1 MSKGRAPTRRSSCLL
16 GPLAA
21 LGCLFLA
28 GNLYSNP
35 GIITQQADLLLDGA
49 PISSVAV
56 GQTVTILGKND
67 QTGEILISVPQADG
81 SSKVGLVPGSAVLD
95 KSQPVSAP
103 APSASNS
110 SAGPDNTL
118 PPEPAPSGDPFAD
131 NKVWTAAE
139 LSEFMKDSRDRFAEF
154 QGKKIKLTG
163 QLQEAKASG
172 RAATQ
177 QMLLTF
183 QTPPTM
189 PRIKVLVSP
198 AYLASKKFRDRYG
211 FGREI
216 FYEGEPSMNFR
227 NTREGISAQA
237 VWERTY
243 TYTYAGNRRHESKTK
258 SESGWVPVVALS
270 GTTNLEAVLSEY
282 RFEIQL
288 TDGEFVD

>member
-1 MSKGRAPTRRSSCLL
+1 MSKGRAPIRRSSCLL
-16 GPLAA
+16 GLLAA

-81 SSKVGLVPGSAVLD
+81 SSKVGLVPESAVLD
-95 KSQPVSAP
+95 KSQPVPAP
-103 APSASNS
+103 APGASRS

-118 PPEPAPSGDPFAD
+118 PPDPAPSGDPFTD
-131 NKVWTAAE
+131 NRVWTAAE
-139 LSEFMKDSRDRFAEF
+139 LSEFMKDNRDRFAEF

-163 QLQEAKASG
+163 VVSGASVTG
-172 RAATQ
+172 RGDTLK
-177 QMLLTF
+177 MSFSL

-189 PRIKVLVSP
+189 PRISVSMSP
-198 AYLASKKFRDRYG
+198 AYLLGSSFIERFRFERHSSQYT
-211 FGREI
+211 
-216 FYEGEPSMNFR
+216 PTTNFR
-227 NTREGISAQA
+227 RIREGVAAQV
-237 VWERTY
+237 VWEY
-243 TYTYAGNRRHESKTK
+243 TSSYSSSTRQRGYQWNYRQESP
-258 SESGWVPVVALS
+258 WVPIVSNNSSTTVLATLS
-270 GTTNLEAVLSEY
+270 DG
-282 RFEIQL
+282 RFEIAL